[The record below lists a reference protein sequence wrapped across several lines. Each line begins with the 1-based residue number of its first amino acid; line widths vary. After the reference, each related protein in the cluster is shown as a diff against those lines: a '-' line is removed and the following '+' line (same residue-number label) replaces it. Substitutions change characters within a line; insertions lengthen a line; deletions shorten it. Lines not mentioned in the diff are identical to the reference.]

1 MLIPRT
7 WSRVLAYRYSSNSN
21 LEWIAGWDCMLDVL
35 PAALSPPG
43 VGAVRGLPGRYASCL
58 ESSSRPTAPPSFG
71 PARRSRRPNPRG
83 APAGCSAL
91 RLLTRHGP
99 ERCPAPWR
107 HPPRRRSFR
116 RNCTITP
123 RPSVRGG
130 DDGPWD
136 LVWPAAPE
144 YRSDTGDGQRTIPRR
159 GGGSESLSRL
169 QVGERRGR
177 CACGGWSGGG
187 SAGRCAHCTR
197 PSCLVRSDRMSAR
210 RLGSG
215 QGLEDV
221 LRHVRASPP
230 GSDRPGRYC
239 DGARRRGERGGPRR
253 WPRPP

>member
-1 MLIPRT
+1 VRSPWVRSP
-7 WSRVLAYRYSSNSN
+7 W
-21 LEWIAGWDCMLDVL
+21 CVL
-35 PAALSPPG
+35 PAALCLPAWAPCGVSPAVTPHAWNHHRDRRLPQASAPRAAH
-43 VGAVRGLPGRYASCL
+43 GAQIHAQ
-58 ESSSRPTAPPSFG
+58 
-71 PARRSRRPNPRG
+71 G

-215 QGLEDV
+215 QGLENV